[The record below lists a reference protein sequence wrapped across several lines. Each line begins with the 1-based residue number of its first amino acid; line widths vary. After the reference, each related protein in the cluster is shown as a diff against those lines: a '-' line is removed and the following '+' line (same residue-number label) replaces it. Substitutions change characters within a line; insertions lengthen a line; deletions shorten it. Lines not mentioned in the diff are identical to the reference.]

1 MMRMV
6 VAAMAAGV
14 VLAGCGSSGQS
25 AESSAPVESAS
36 ASGAVASAEECPANS
51 PVRGILK
58 GDVGWASY
66 NGVFGH
72 IYNTTGSPLW
82 VWSQRKDAGA
92 PCLLNPGKGASF
104 GFAGPPKEEA
114 TWVPRHDFLLV
125 SNHWILFL
133 VTSSAASDAP
143 GTMIGVFDPDIGYPN
158 AASIYRTAG
167 GSSCEGDDV
176 GLETDGLSEGQEY
189 RLKGNSQGSVLVKR
203 LDDNEVIAR
212 EWMQTSD
219 ADDWARLDLY
229 VESIGRC

>member
-51 PVRGILK
+51 PVRGSLK
-58 GDVGWASY
+58 GDVGWRSY
-66 NGVFGH
+66 DGVFGH
-72 IYNTTGSPLW
+72 IYNTTGSQMW
-82 VWSQRKDAGA
+82 VWGPRKDAAA

-104 GFAGPPKEEA
+104 GFAGPPDDKA
-114 TWVPRHDFLLV
+114 NWVPTSVKAFSGLIV
-125 SNHWILFL
+125 FL
-133 VTSSAASDAP
+133 VTSSPDSDAP
-143 GTMIGVFDPDIGYPN
+143 GTMIGVSDPEMDYPD

-167 GSSCEGDDV
+167 GSRCKSDDV
-176 GLETDGLSEGQEY
+176 ALRTGSMREGQEY

-203 LDDNEVIAR
+203 LDDNEEIAR
-212 EWMQTSD
+212 EWMQTSK
-219 ADDWARLDLY
+219 ANDWARLDLY